1 MALTTADKKWL
12 GKNFVSK
19 TDLKKELKK
28 FATKKDLENFATK
41 KDLENF
47 ATKSDLAASNV
58 RLGLEIDRTKREL
71 KDEINSKHD
80 EVMTSLDAIMKE
92 VVAGREHDL
101 VVVYQ
106 QDEQNK
112 RLDKLEKVVGIS
124 TQL

>member
-19 TDLKKELKK
+19 TDLKKELKG
-28 FATKKDLENFATK
+28 FATKKDLER
-41 KDLENF
+41 F

-58 RLGLEIDRTKREL
+58 RLGLEFDHKFDNLEQ
-71 KDEINSKHD
+71 KMVEKHD
-80 EVMTSLDAIMKE
+80 EVMTGLDAIMKE

-101 VVVYQ
+101 VMVYQ
-106 QDEQNK
+106 QDKQNK
-112 RLDKLEKVVGIS
+112 RLDKLEKAVGIS